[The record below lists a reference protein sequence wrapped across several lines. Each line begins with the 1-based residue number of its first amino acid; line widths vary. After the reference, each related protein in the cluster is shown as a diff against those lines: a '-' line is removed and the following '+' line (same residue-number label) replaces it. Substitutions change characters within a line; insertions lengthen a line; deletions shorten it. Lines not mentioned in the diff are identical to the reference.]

1 MLRCSKKPPR
11 YAYTMRCAPSRPPS
25 AAPPHN
31 ANTPLLLAILRNCG
45 RWWSASSMRCWSWMK
60 IRRCA
65 ATAWPCWRSCVHCLP
80 ASPISHACRAEHA
93 KRRMQLFRSLIFT
106 TFFFLW
112 TFAYGIVFSLVCPF
126 LPFHRRFGFARVWG
140 IVILKALRWTC
151 GLDYRVEDRENLPP
165 GNHIALWKH
174 SSSWETVAM
183 AVVIPRQVWVLKR
196 ELTWI
201 PFVGWSIRLL
211 HAIAI
216 DRKSGHS
223 AVSQVVRQ
231 GKQRLAEGNW

>member
-1 MLRCSKKPPR
+1 
-11 YAYTMRCAPSRPPS
+11 
-25 AAPPHN
+25 
-31 ANTPLLLAILRNCG
+31 
-45 RWWSASSMRCWSWMK
+45 
-60 IRRCA
+60 
-65 ATAWPCWRSCVHCLP
+65 
-80 ASPISHACRAEHA
+80 
-93 KRRMQLFRSLIFT
+93 MQLFRSLIFT

-126 LPFHRRFGFARVWG
+126 LPFHRRFGFARAWG
-140 IVILKALRWTC
+140 TVILKALKWTC
-151 GLDYRVEDRENLPP
+151 GLDYRVEGGENLPP

-231 GKQRLAEGNW
+231 GKQRLAEGNWIILFPEGTRMAPGQTRRYGASGALLAKETGKLLVPIAHNAGRFWPRRGWIKQRGTIRVVIGPAISVGNIDPRVANDEAQRWVEATLATL